1 MRSKQKSCKAEKSIA
16 SVIRKLYFLGLLA
29 QGIPA
34 SSTSTKS
41 QKSFTLRRV
50 ASTPRNQEENRP
62 HFGDTYGANFWTHR
76 LISMVQ
82 SVAYGKVPHSEEFS
96 SYSHRIMESYND
108 DDGSLNGE
116 GSDNSINPRSPMNNA
131 TKSLWPE
138 CLSLSCGTCQ
148 ELIEFE
154 EPSLS
159 IIEIVSADTVILQ
172 EFRTDRVLI
181 VCNNEKVIMTPRIR

>member
-1 MRSKQKSCKAEKSIA
+1 MRSKQKSFKVEKNIA
-16 SVIRKLYFLGLLA
+16 SVLRKLLFLGLVV

-41 QKSFTLRRV
+41 QKSFALRRV
-50 ASTPRNQEENRP
+50 ASKPRNHEENRP
-62 HFGDTYGANFWTHR
+62 HFGNTISANFWTHR

-82 SVAYGKVPHSEEFS
+82 SVAYGKVSHSEEFS
-96 SYSHRIMESYND
+96 SGTHRIMEGYND
-108 DDGSLNGE
+108 DDGSFNGE
-116 GSDNSINPRSPMNNA
+116 GSDNSINPSSPMNNA

-138 CLSLSCGTCQ
+138 CLLLSCGTCQ
-148 ELIEFE
+148 ELIQFE

-181 VCNNEKVIMTPRIR
+181 VCNNEKVILTPRIR